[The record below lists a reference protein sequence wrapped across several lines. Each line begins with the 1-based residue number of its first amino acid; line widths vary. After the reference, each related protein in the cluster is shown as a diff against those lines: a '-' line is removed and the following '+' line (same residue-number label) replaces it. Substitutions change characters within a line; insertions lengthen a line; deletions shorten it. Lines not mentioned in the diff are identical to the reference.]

1 MTISKNESLWKT
13 KPLPLA
19 ALGTGLLTLTLVASA
34 ILSGPAEALR
44 ADSRTDVS
52 RADVATSP
60 EPEMARQHAFALSD
74 AFRDASKR
82 VLPSVVMI
90 QTQPQAARPDAARG
104 APQREPGQAV
114 PEGIP
119 DELRDH
125 PLFRRFF
132 EEGGPMPRTQPT
144 PRPRAGVG
152 SGVIIDPS
160 GIILTNNHVVAGG
173 GTVLVR
179 LQDGREFEATDV
191 MTDPDTDLAVL
202 RIEGAG
208 ELTAARIGNS
218 DEMQIGDWVLAIGA
232 PFGLRES
239 VTAGIVSAKS
249 RGIGMMAREEFLQ
262 TDAAINPGNSGGPL
276 VNLKGELIGIN
287 TAISSTTGGYQGVG
301 FAIPINLAQWVS
313 QQLIDHGVVQRAFL
327 GVGIQP
333 VTMSLSNQLGL
344 DTTSG
349 VVVSEVRRDSPA
361 EKAGLQPGDVVIR
374 FNDREVQTPRDLQSL
389 VERADP
395 ARKHAIEVIR
405 DGKELALQVSVQVLM
420 DDQKETRQA
429 ADDQPSK
436 SYQAWGMEVQPLTQD
451 VARQLGYAEA
461 AGVVI
466 TRVDR
471 QSPAYQAGVR
481 EGMLVTRIGQ
491 HEIADVSDFQSALE
505 ARSLEESLLMLV
517 RTPEGSRFLV
527 INP

>member
-1 MTISKNESLWKT
+1 
-13 KPLPLA
+13 
-19 ALGTGLLTLTLVASA
+19 
-34 ILSGPAEALR
+34 
-44 ADSRTDVS
+44 
-52 RADVATSP
+52 
-60 EPEMARQHAFALSD
+60 
-74 AFRDASKR
+74 
-82 VLPSVVMI
+82 
-90 QTQPQAARPDAARG
+90 
-104 APQREPGQAV
+104 
-114 PEGIP
+114 
-119 DELRDH
+119 
-125 PLFRRFF
+125 
-132 EEGGPMPRTQPT
+132 MPRTQPT

-208 ELTAARIGNS
+208 ELTAAQIGNS

-333 VTMSLSNQLGL
+333 VTTSLSNQLGL

-436 SYQAWGMEVQPLTQD
+436 SHQAWGMEVQPLTQD